1 VSTERQAHSP
11 LQRFGKWSGAWLG
24 TAAWFADQQIV
35 SWTVYASC
43 PERAHALTVGIGA
56 ACAALALIGALH
68 SARIYRSLPAR
79 EGASASRR
87 TDRFIAA
94 MSVLLAC
101 ISILAIIFGTAAGLV
116 LRCERW

>member
-1 VSTERQAHSP
+1 MSTERQAHSL

-24 TAAWFADQQIV
+24 VAAWVADQQII

-43 PERAHALTVGIGA
+43 PPRTHALAVGVGS
-56 ACAALALIGALH
+56 ACVLLALLGGLH
-68 SARIYRSLPAR
+68 SWSVYRALPPG
-79 EGASASRR
+79 EDASASRR

-101 ISILAIIFGTAAGLV
+101 ISILAIIFGTTAGV
-116 LRCERW
+116 ILRCER